1 MLLGIQNYPSN
12 ASILLWQTRFCQ
24 AETGL
29 LGVTPSTKWIA
40 SEWPVQE
47 KVGFSQRLAQER
59 DVGRQA
65 AFLHEAVEP
74 DCLQQLVL
82 GDDISLG
89 FPTSGTNQPLS
100 IAKRDVR

>member
-29 LGVTPSTKWIA
+29 LGMAPSTKWIA

-47 KVGFSQRLAQER
+47 KVPPHCSASYLLPPINTIEN
-59 DVGRQA
+59 
-65 AFLHEAVEP
+65 P
-74 DCLQQLVL
+74 
-82 GDDISLG
+82 
-89 FPTSGTNQPLS
+89 
-100 IAKRDVR
+100 